1 MKPVISAGNAWSCT
15 VISLFAV
22 IILSVIGALFK
33 AEHEVVAGKTEDP
46 PNPQVAA
53 GTIFTAVGVY
63 AEAGIDTDDGWSRSG
78 RSFDRGFGGVTVD
91 RDPTAVTASGTS
103 NRRIRSRRR
112 GEDGVGE
119 ASAYELWNMRRNR
132 RRAKQD

>member
-46 PNPQVAA
+46 KDPQVAA
-53 GTIFTAVGVY
+53 ATIFTAVGVY
-63 AEAGIDTDDGWSRSG
+63 ALFFIFCGCQAWLHTRQPGI
-78 RSFDRGFGGVTVD
+78 
-91 RDPTAVTASGTS
+91 A
-103 NRRIRSRRR
+103 
-112 GEDGVGE
+112 
-119 ASAYELWNMRRNR
+119 L
-132 RRAKQD
+132 